1 MLRKGGRRDS
11 VDLVKGWADQFAKW
25 RNNAKLGVMI
35 SKVSSPAYY
44 SIVFCGK
51 QVLTRPLALFVPPKT
66 PASAISAY
74 RLMSFKLR
82 ISCLRLT
89 FVNWPPRSSARL
101 YREDGVIEEGSAGA
115 RAFDCRGT

>member
-25 RNNAKLGVMI
+25 RNNAKPGVMI

-51 QVLTRPLALFVPPKT
+51 QVLTRPLALFVPLPPKN

-82 ISCLRLT
+82 ISCLRLI
-89 FVNWPPRSSARL
+89 FVN
-101 YREDGVIEEGSAGA
+101 
-115 RAFDCRGT
+115 

>member
-51 QVLTRPLALFVPPKT
+51 QVLTAPVGLVRAPKN
-66 PASAISAY
+66 PSFGDFGISSY
-74 RLMSFKLR
+74 VF
-82 ISCLRLT
+82 
-89 FVNWPPRSSARL
+89 
-101 YREDGVIEEGSAGA
+101 
-115 RAFDCRGT
+115 